1 MARDFPEL
9 VDPWRMIDMR
19 REFGGTLPVSRL
31 KRLQSLLADSS
42 GTLAFDLSFRRDTLD
57 RALIDVTVNGEV
69 QMVCQRSLEP
79 FAVTVAVENVLA
91 LYRHEAEER
100 GAECEYDPILVS
112 EGQISIAELIE
123 DEVMLALPLV
133 PKNPHYA
140 VIEPAV
146 EEPEPEAKQPN
157 PFAVLKQLKDS

>member
-9 VDPWRMIDMR
+9 IDPWRMIDMR

-31 KRLQSLLADSS
+31 KRLQSMLADSS
-42 GTLAFDLSFRRDTLD
+42 GQLAFDLSFRRDTLD
-57 RALIDVTVNGEV
+57 RALIDVTVSGQV

-79 FAVTVAVENVLA
+79 FAVTVAVDNVLA
-91 LYRHEAEER
+91 LYRHESEER

-112 EGQISIAELIE
+112 DGQISIAELIE

-133 PKNPHYA
+133 PKNPQHA
-140 VIEPAV
+140 VIEPEV
-146 EEPEPEAKQPN
+146 DEQEPEPTQPN
-157 PFAVLKQLKDS
+157 PFAVLQQLKDS